1 MFADYWDIQNLGF
14 DQSVPVTTAWHIL
27 AANIFNK
34 HSRTAFKGW
43 SHSLSVWRSAN
54 NCSFKKITMLYN
66 TVSFVIFNAMHKTRN
81 KKEILTGK
89 SGKV

>member
-34 HSRTAFKGW
+34 QSRTAFKGW
-43 SHSLSVWRSAN
+43 SHSLSVWRGAN
-54 NCSFKKITMLYN
+54 NCSFKKIAMLYN
-66 TVSFVIFNAMHKTRN
+66 TVSSMLCTKARD